1 MNEMFITA
9 TRLKLRYKTSVGSIA
24 TEDLWDLT
32 LESLNTLAKSLNK
45 ELKDAQEESFI
56 GTKSKANAIL
66 EIKFEIVKYVIKV
79 KLEEA
84 EKRKSAAERKAKR
97 EILLATI
104 EEIEGKELKNK
115 PLAEL
120 RAELLQLESE

>member
-1 MNEMFITA
+1 MEEMFIKA
-9 TRLKLRYKTSVGSIA
+9 SRLKLKFKTSIGNIEVP
-24 TEDLWDLT
+24 DLWDLT

-84 EKRKSAAERKAKR
+84 ETKKNAADKKAAKEKIMELINRKKDEALSSKS
-97 EILLATI
+97 I
-104 EEIEGKELKNK
+104 EDLEKELE
-115 PLAEL
+115 AM
-120 RAELLQLESE
+120 